1 MQKNGILCFTVSF
14 QAYVP
19 ASDRLSSFDPK
30 IPGYPRYYMDVNE
43 EEGIYNL
50 HIKNVN
56 FQDEGEFQ
64 CQVGP
69 SMNHTP
75 IRAGAQLRILI
86 PPDYLTVNGLGQA
99 STMEVSE
106 NVSVRL
112 SCQAVG
118 SKPAAQLKWYKN
130 SVEVPKGIMLPY
142 FYVT

>member
-1 MQKNGILCFTVSF
+1 MFLVGCTRF
-14 QAYVP
+14 
-19 ASDRLSSFDPK
+19 
-30 IPGYPRYYMDVNE
+30 
-43 EEGIYNL
+43 
-50 HIKNVN
+50 
-56 FQDEGEFQ
+56 
-64 CQVGP
+64 VGP

-130 SVEVPKGIMLPY
+130 SIEVPKGPRRSRRGLRKQDSLYVPRGRSVGRSGQASMSDNLPDNPARFIALDILY
-142 FYVT
+142 PMHFTHLR